1 MKPKF
6 KFFLIAFVISFT
18 LNAQERYNLEAAIEY
33 GLLNNASKKMDKL
46 ELEKANAEIREY
58 ISIGL
63 PKISGSVN
71 LQHFINI
78 PTSIL
83 PGEFTGQPSG
93 TYSTI
98 KFGLKNNFN
107 AGLDLNTLIFDSS
120 FFVGLKAQKLYREL
134 VQKQSDMTDYQI
146 SKNITR
152 AYLSVLI
159 ALKNKDQLEKNIHL
173 LARNLEETKVF
184 YENGFMEKL
193 DVDRLSLSV
202 DNLNAEMDKI
212 NRTIQLLK
220 NLLKFQ
226 MSYPLNEDILL
237 SESLDDR
244 VDRILVEGYN
254 PDEKI
259 DFDNRPE
266 YETILLGEQL
276 NEINIKSMQSG
287 YLPSLAGFVSYQSVL
302 QRDNL
307 FDENG
312 PGFFPTTIV
321 GLSLNVPI
329 WDGNTRHSR
338 IQQAK
343 VDRAKTNIDKMEF
356 ERAVQLEVLNT
367 RIQFENARSSVNNAK
382 RSEALANSIFEVAQI
397 KFKEGVGSSLE
408 LTQAETELFQAQF
421 NYINALYDLVEAKS
435 NLEFALGNY

>member
-1 MKPKF
+1 VSIF
-6 KFFLIAFVISFT
+6 SVEAQNSFD
-18 LNAQERYNLEAAIEY
+18 LEGAIKY
-33 GLLNNASKKMDKL
+33 GIENNASKKLDAL
-46 ELEKANAEIREY
+46 ELAKANAEIREY

-71 LQHFINI
+71 LQHFVDI

-83 PGEFTGQPSG
+83 PGEFTGQPPGS
-93 TYSTI
+93 YSTI
-98 KFGLKNNFN
+98 KFGLRNNFN
-107 AGLDLNTLIFDSS
+107 AGVDLNTLIFDGS
-120 FFVGLKAQKLYREL
+120 FFVGLRAQKLYREL
-134 VQKQSDMTDYQI
+134 VKKQANMTDYQI
-146 SKNITR
+146 SKNITQ
-152 AYLSVLI
+152 AYLTVLI
-159 ALKNKDQLEKNIHL
+159 AQKNRDQLLKNVRL
-173 LARNLEETKVF
+173 LAENLEETKLF
-184 YENGFMEKL
+184 YDNGFIEKL

-202 DNLNAEMDKI
+202 DNLNAEVEKI
-212 NRTIQLLK
+212 ERTVRLLE

-226 MSYPLNEDILL
+226 MSYPLEQDIELI
-237 SESLDDR
+237 ESLDDR

-254 PDEKI
+254 PETKI
-259 DFDNRPE
+259 DYDNRPE
-266 YETILLGEQL
+266 YETILLGEEL
-276 NEINIKSMQSG
+276 NNINIKSMQSG
-287 YLPSLAGFVSYQSVL
+287 YLPSLRGFASYQSVL
-302 QRDNL
+302 QRNDL

-329 WDGNTRHSR
+329 WDGNTRHSQ

-343 VDRAKTNIDKMEF
+343 VDRDKTLIDKMEF
-356 ERAVQLEVLNT
+356 ERAVTLEVLNS

-382 RSEALANSIFEVAQI
+382 RSESLANSIYEVAQI

-408 LTQAETELFQAQF
+408 LSQAESELFQAQS